1 MDAAQ
6 PEDRMSTNS
15 PEQNKRF
22 VLQAFDT
29 LFNRR
34 DCRAAEKFWSDTYIQ
49 HSAHIEPGRDGL
61 FNLVRAAPA
70 GLRYENSLIF
80 AQDDYV
86 MLHGRF
92 TGNGQPRALIAAD
105 VVRMFVVV
113 ARLSHSCRGPR
124 FSGLVRRNG
133 GLLPSQLRRSQHD
146 DPISQEPDDR
156 GWTGSRSCISEQER

>member
-1 MDAAQ
+1 
-6 PEDRMSTNS
+6 MSPNS
-15 PEQNKRF
+15 PEENKRF

-34 DCRAAEKFWSDTYIQ
+34 DYKAAENSWSDTYIQ

-70 GLRYENSLIF
+70 SLRYENSLIF

-92 TGNGQPRALIAAD
+92 TGNGQPRALVAAD
-105 VVRMFVVV
+105 ILRI
-113 ARLSHSCRGPR
+113 SRGLLAEHWDVLQNEVTKEESR
-124 FSGLVRRNG
+124 SGLPMFG
-133 GLLPSQLRRSQHD
+133 TSFP
-146 DPISQEPDDR
+146 EPDHQS
-156 GWTGSRSCISEQER
+156 GSAAADSPLMVEKAR